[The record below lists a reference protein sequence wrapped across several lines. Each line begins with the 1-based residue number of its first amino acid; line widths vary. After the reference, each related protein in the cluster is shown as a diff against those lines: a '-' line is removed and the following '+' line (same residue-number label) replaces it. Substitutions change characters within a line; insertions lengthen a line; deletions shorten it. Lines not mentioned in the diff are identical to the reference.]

1 MGLIRPILY
10 KDAGPVFCGYDGQ
23 LSTMRSFQATEILSL
38 AVEEVRSQQDLS
50 EGRQSSLPFSQLQLL
65 LAPQPLMLLGPAV
78 AVGLA
83 HPRTA
88 SSFLDRDS
96 RPALTPLHLSAKPW
110 FPDQATL
117 AVNPH
122 SQLARATEAQR

>member
-38 AVEEVRSQQDLS
+38 AVEKVRSPKPERQQDLS
-50 EGRQSSLPFSQLQLL
+50 GGRQSSLPFSQLQLL
-65 LAPQPLMLLGPAV
+65 LAPQPLMLFDPAV
-78 AVGLA
+78 CLA
-83 HPRTA
+83 RPRTA

-110 FPDQATL
+110 FLDQATL
-117 AVNPH
+117 AVYPH
-122 SQLARATEAQR
+122 SQLARV